1 MKAAPHHLTYVVS
14 LSKQLFSALNMSWS
28 EVVSMWWRGPS
39 VKTTSS
45 GLCSRLSLAETNEA
59 YLQLFLGRQFDLSN
73 RKWQM
78 NKLLRFCHFECYHI
92 SFLFPFFMLSWADQS
107 LVKLTPPWTFP
118 LRISMIILS
127 HLEAVIKRSCVS
139 SANNTPYANSTL
151 RQAERVHWIVF
162 SQWVWL
168 FAVLTNENYDQI
180 KVESGKTCLFSLVL
194 LFSSLCLKHI
204 PSHWNSSPSF
214 FKQAAGQRC
223 WHRHGRRALFAR
235 SVLLPRWRWLT
246 LIPHPEQ
253 DADQELPVEPVHQHV
268 CELKQLSCWFGRWNK
283 MLCVHMK

>member
-14 LSKQLFSALNMSWS
+14 LSERLFSALNMSWS
-28 EVVSMWWRGPS
+28 VVVSMWWRSPS

-45 GLCSRLSLAETNEA
+45 GSCSRLSLAETNEA

-92 SFLFPFFMLSWADQS
+92 SFLFPFFMLSWADQL
-107 LVKLTPPWTFP
+107 LVKLTPS

-127 HLEAVIKRSCVS
+127 RLEAVIKRS

-168 FAVLTNENYDQI
+168 FAALTNED
-180 KVESGKTCLFSLVL
+180 
-194 LFSSLCLKHI
+194 
-204 PSHWNSSPSF
+204 
-214 FKQAAGQRC
+214 
-223 WHRHGRRALFAR
+223 
-235 SVLLPRWRWLT
+235 
-246 LIPHPEQ
+246 
-253 DADQELPVEPVHQHV
+253 
-268 CELKQLSCWFGRWNK
+268 
-283 MLCVHMK
+283 